1 MGELSAIPIWLCIP
15 FAGLLLSI
23 AVMPLFKPDW
33 WEKHQPLAVAFWSI
47 LFIIPFTAKYG
58 IFTMSE
64 TVLECVV
71 NDYLTFIV
79 LLFGLFCVAGNITID
94 GEFAGSPRI
103 NTALFVF
110 GTLLSS
116 VIGTTGSS
124 MLLVRPF
131 IKMNSW
137 RKRKSH
143 IMIFFIFL
151 ISNMGGC
158 LTPIGDP
165 PLLMGFM
172 RGVPFFWSLK
182 LFHIL
187 IFNMIILLTLFYF
200 LDRRAYRKD
209 IAEGR
214 KPDIREPGTHV
225 RIVGLHNLIY
235 VAMIVGA
242 VILSGTLPGMS
253 AFQDAAGNVRG
264 IHLFG
269 EVTLTFPA
277 LIEIVI
283 ILLAAFLSFKTTDK
297 QIRIRNH
304 FTWGAIQE
312 VAVLFIGIFITM
324 QPALM
329 LLKAVGPNLGV
340 TEPAEM
346 FWATGALSS
355 FLDNTPT
362 YLVFLTTAGTL
373 AFTNGITTTLG
384 TVPTK
389 ILSAISCG
397 AVFMGA
403 NTYIGNAPNFMVKA
417 ISDENGVKMP
427 SFFGYMLWS
436 VAFLIPVFVIGIISI
451 ISSVLAVKNIR
462 KVNENATQIANG
474 YMVCIADLGSIQT
487 ETEKIHRL
495 GLSHIVATDLDSMIS
510 LVDVIRAEQ
519 TVLDGYL
526 SDFERFIDDSDRENY
541 EAILSNYEGLI

>member
-172 RGVPFFWSLK
+172 RGVPFFWSMK

-187 IFNMIILLTLFYF
+187 VFNMVILLVIFY
-200 LDRRAYRKD
+200 
-209 IAEGR
+209 
-214 KPDIREPGTHV
+214 
-225 RIVGLHNLIY
+225 
-235 VAMIVGA
+235 
-242 VILSGTLPGMS
+242 S
-253 AFQDAAGNVRG
+253 
-264 IHLFG
+264 
-269 EVTLTFPA
+269 
-277 LIEIVI
+277 
-283 ILLAAFLSFKTTDK
+283 
-297 QIRIRNH
+297 
-304 FTWGAIQE
+304 W
-312 VAVLFIGIFITM
+312 
-324 QPALM
+324 
-329 LLKAVGPNLGV
+329 
-340 TEPAEM
+340 TEEH
-346 FWATGALSS
+346 
-355 FLDNTPT
+355 
-362 YLVFLTTAGTL
+362 
-373 AFTNGITTTLG
+373 
-384 TVPTK
+384 
-389 ILSAISCG
+389 
-397 AVFMGA
+397 
-403 NTYIGNAPNFMVKA
+403 
-417 ISDENGVKMP
+417 
-427 SFFGYMLWS
+427 
-436 VAFLIPVFVIGIISI
+436 
-451 ISSVLAVKNIR
+451 
-462 KVNENATQIANG
+462 
-474 YMVCIADLGSIQT
+474 
-487 ETEKIHRL
+487 TEKILQKEENRI
-495 GLSHIVATDLDSMIS
+495 SESREHILK
-510 LVDVIRAEQ
+510 L
-519 TVLDGYL
+519 
-526 SDFERFIDDSDRENY
+526 
-541 EAILSNYEGLI
+541 